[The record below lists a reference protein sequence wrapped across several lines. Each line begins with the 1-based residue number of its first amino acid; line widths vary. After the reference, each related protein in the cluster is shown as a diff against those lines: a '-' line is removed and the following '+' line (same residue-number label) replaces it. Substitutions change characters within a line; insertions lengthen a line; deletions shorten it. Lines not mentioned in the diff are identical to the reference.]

1 MIIKKKKKRERAKC
15 LVEVIEQVRV
25 NNYTKNF

>member
-1 MIIKKKKKRERAKC
+1 MIIKKKKKERAKC
-15 LVEVIEQVRV
+15 LAEVIEQVRV